1 MRADKSKDW
10 RRASHSW
17 RSSGAAAGIR
27 TRVVGLEGQWTQN
40 RNVLDQAR
48 LRPHKRTNMVL
59 LQISV
64 SRIEPAYIL
73 VENENVFDQ

>member
-1 MRADKSKDW
+1 
-10 RRASHSW
+10 
-17 RSSGAAAGIR
+17 
-27 TRVVGLEGQWTQN
+27 
-40 RNVLDQAR
+40 
-48 LRPHKRTNMVL
+48 MVL